1 MLHGCKTGNAK
12 ITSGYRL
19 PAKHVIHT
27 VGPVWNG
34 GTLGEDDLLASCYRR
49 SIELCETHSLVSVAF
64 PAISTGIYRFP
75 TERAAGIAVQTV
87 VGTLAAAP
95 TLAQVIFCCF
105 SDASAQLHQA
115 ALDTFGQP
123 LCRLTGRPLHSRR
136 VREGF
141 HEFINMF
148 ARAGL
153 RRADACHAV
162 VRPRRRHF
170 RYSRRRAFQPDKLA
184 KITEFFKNEV
194 ATGKIAGANVLIQQ
208 HGKPVYHETFGVQ
221 DVESKKPINDK
232 TIFRLS
238 SLTKAI
244 TSVVAMQLVQDG
256 KIKLDDP
263 VSKYIPSFANMKV
276 GEEKK
281 AEDGSKTLELVPL
294 TKPITILDLFRHT
307 SGITYGF
314 YGDSLVRKA
323 YKDANLYAGEFDL
336 AEFAER
342 IAKLPLHNQPGA
354 LWQYGHSTDILARI
368 MEIVS
373 GKSLLE
379 IEKEKLLDPLGMTDT
394 NFFVTEPERL
404 QRLAQPV
411 PNDSDFRVG
420 RLYRTEV
427 RQKWESASGGMVST
441 MSDFSKFAQMLA
453 NGGAFEG
460 KTYLSPKTFELMA
473 SDHAGKDS
481 GVARDHY
488 YFPGD
493 GFGMGLGLAVR
504 TDPGNAKPP
513 PPGSLGELKW
523 DGAAGCYM
531 VIDRKQDMFFVV
543 LEQTPTERQRSPADA
558 EADGL

>member
-1 MLHGCKTGNAK
+1 MNSRYMLRALAAGA
-12 ITSGYRL
+12 L
-19 PAKHVIHT
+19 
-27 VGPVWNG
+27 
-34 GTLGEDDLLASCYRR
+34 LLA
-49 SIELCETHSLVSVAF
+49 A
-64 PAISTGIYRFP
+64 PAIHAEGTFDIPPGAQFNP
-75 TERAAGIAVQTV
+75 ER
-87 VGTLAAAP
+87 
-95 TLAQVIFCCF
+95 
-105 SDASAQLHQA
+105 
-115 ALDTFGQP
+115 
-123 LCRLTGRPLHSRR
+123 
-136 VREGF
+136 
-141 HEFINMF
+141 
-148 ARAGL
+148 
-153 RRADACHAV
+153 
-162 VRPRRRHF
+162 
-170 RYSRRRAFQPDKLA
+170 LA
-184 KITEFFKNEV
+184 KVTEFFKNEV
-194 ATGKIAGANVLIQQ
+194 ATGKISGADVLIRQR
-208 HGKPVYHETFGVQ
+208 GKEVYHETFGVQ
-221 DVESKKPINDK
+221 DVASKAPITDK

-244 TSVVAMQLVQDG
+244 TSVVAMQLIQDG

-263 VSKYIPSFANMKV
+263 VAKYIPSFADTKV
-276 GEEKK
+276 GVEKK
-281 AEDGSKTLELVPL
+281 AEDGAKTLELVPQ
-294 TKPITILDLFRHT
+294 TRPMTVLDLMRHT

-323 YKDANLYAGEFDL
+323 YKDANIYAGEFDL

-354 LWQYGHSTDILARI
+354 LWQYGHSTDVLGRI

-379 IEKEKLLDPLGMTDT
+379 IEKEKLLGPMGMIDT

-404 QRLAQPV
+404 ARLAQPV

-420 RLYRTEV
+420 RQYRTEV

-441 MSDFSKFAQMLA
+441 MADFSRFAQMLT
-453 NGGAFEG
+453 NGGSFEG

-473 SDHAGKDS
+473 TDHIGKGS

-543 LEQTPTERQRSPADA
+543 LEQTPTERQRIQRTLKQMVY
-558 EADGL
+558 EALEN